1 MVWCG
6 DKKESNISERMKK
19 EAVSIR
25 DNVLLALPIQFIA
38 WVILIFSLTFEQFSW
53 FLIPN
58 VNNTPAFLTVSKWL
72 LQSLIVA
79 NLIGYFINK
88 LLKRYKL
95 SNIDWKI
102 SLHIIVSTLHIV
114 VISMIIIIVAGFEDL

>member
-1 MVWCG
+1 M
-6 DKKESNISERMKK
+6 
-19 EAVSIR
+19 
-25 DNVLLALPIQFIA
+25 A
-38 WVILIFSLTFEQFSW
+38 WVILIFSLTSEQFSW

-88 LLKRYKL
+88 LLKKYKL

-102 SLHIIVSTLHIV
+102 SLHIIVSALHIV